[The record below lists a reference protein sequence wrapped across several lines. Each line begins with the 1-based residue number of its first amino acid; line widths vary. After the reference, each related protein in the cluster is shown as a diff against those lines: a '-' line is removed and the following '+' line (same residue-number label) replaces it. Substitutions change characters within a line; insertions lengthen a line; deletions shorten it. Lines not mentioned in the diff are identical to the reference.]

1 MDKKVFFSDRGVIIS
16 DSRFIASGYI
26 YNIADLSSVRLGV
39 IKPPRWLAMYS
50 IGLGVVLLLTEGAF
64 FVVGGF
70 LIVLGIMAGL
80 FAKTRYAVILRAKT
94 GEHKVLQDKNADYIA
109 QVVYALDAAM
119 INRGTSSRIEP
130 FRHMQDRFGTLAT
143 VSPLIE

>member
-1 MDKKVFFSDRGVIIS
+1 MDKKVFFSDKGVIIS

-39 IKPPRWLAMYS
+39 IKPRRWLAMYS
-50 IGLGVVLLLTEGAF
+50 IGLGVILLLTEGAL

-80 FAKTRYAVILRAKT
+80 LVRC
-94 GEHKVLQDKNADYIA
+94 HPQ
-109 QVVYALDAAM
+109 
-119 INRGTSSRIEP
+119 S
-130 FRHMQDRFGTLAT
+130 
-143 VSPLIE
+143 

>member
-1 MDKKVFFSDRGVIIS
+1 MDKKVFFSDKGVIIS
-16 DSRFIASGYI
+16 DSRFIAGGYI

-50 IGLGVVLLLTEGAF
+50 IALGVVLLLTEGAL

-70 LIVLGIMAGL
+70 LIVLGIMTGL
-80 FAKTRYAVILRAKT
+80 FAKTCYAVILKAKT
-94 GEHKVLQDKNADYIA
+94 GEHKVLLDRNPDYIG

-119 INRGTSSRIEP
+119 VHWGTPSRVEVD
-130 FRHMQDRFGTLAT
+130 RYTQDHFGEFAT
-143 VSPLIE
+143 GITSH

>member
-16 DSRFIASGYI
+16 DTRFIASGYI
-26 YNIADLSSVRLGV
+26 YNIADLRSVRLGV

-50 IGLGVVLLLTEGAF
+50 IAIGVVLLLTEGTL

-70 LIVLGIMAGL
+70 LIALGIMTGL
-80 FAKTRYAVILRAKT
+80 FAKTRYAVILRANT
-94 GEHKVLQDKNADYIA
+94 GEHKVLLDRNADYIG

-119 INRGTSSRIEP
+119 INRGTASRMEP
-130 FRHMQDRFGTLAT
+130 DRHIQDHFSKLAT
-143 VSPLIE
+143 GITH